1 MATGGSF
8 LKEMILDLKSLFG
21 LSSSTKVH
29 THQNDAKADS
39 SQPTGLQKKSRKAR
53 LLQQRDI
60 EERRFFEESTADLK
74 LRIEL
79 IKESQRAYRGQPG
92 IDYKQPAHHSNLE
105 KRQDYVTPS
114 PEELAEQVIKGM
126 IVGEEYKEQNI
137 QRTSRWTSKPSRI
150 LENLLTNDELR
161 ETMDKEKYYIPGRHH
176 NYYGESKI
184 FAVPGN
190 QQTIKAI
197 YNEKLGVV
205 PQFEQDR
212 LLPDPNLRLIAD
224 VNARKKKE
232 RLWAPIKR
240 IKASVL
246 NMARSPVRLLPEKT
260 LCSTN
265 NDASINDLNQ
275 SSCLDAASFVG
286 SIATVTDLDEQS
298 AAAYGRRQQ
307 EQHPRT
313 VRLPNISPVRLPVE
327 PQQTSND
334 FECDTAAADRS
345 LFSEFSIDTG
355 RVHIPVKMV
364 KIRTIRG
371 LDGKKVRGLKL
382 ESLSSVK
389 DRSVKR
395 KEIRYFNLR
404 LASALQ
410 RASKHAT
417 MET

>member
-1 MATGGSF
+1 MYQGGYCTTKIMATGGSL
-8 LKEMILDLKSLFG
+8 LKEMISDLRNLLG
-21 LSSSTKVH
+21 LSSASK
-29 THQNDAKADS
+29 
-39 SQPTGLQKKSRKAR
+39 LQTPGDIKKSRKAR
-53 LLQQRDI
+53 LLEERDI
-60 EERRFFEESTADLK
+60 EERRFFEESTAGLK

-92 IDYKQPAHHSNLE
+92 TDYKQPAHHSNLE
-105 KRQDYVTPS
+105 KRLDYVTPS
-114 PEELAEQVIKGM
+114 PEELAEQAVKGM

-137 QRTSRWTSKPSRI
+137 QRTSRWTSKPVRV

-161 ETMDKEKYYIPGRHH
+161 EMMDKEKYYIPGRHH

-212 LLPDPNLRLIAD
+212 LLPDPSLRLMAD
-224 VNARKKKE
+224 ANARKKRE

-246 NMARSPVRLLPEKT
+246 NMARSPVRLLPEKI
-260 LCSTN
+260 LCNTT
-265 NDASINDLNQ
+265 DASINDLNQ
-275 SSCLDAASFVG
+275 NSCLDAASFVG

-307 EQHPRT
+307 EHSRGL
-313 VRLPNISPVRLPVE
+313 RLSNISPVLLPVE
-327 PQQTSND
+327 PQQTSDD

-345 LFSEFSIDTG
+345 LFSEFSIETG

-371 LDGKKVRGLKL
+371 LDGRKVRGLKL
-382 ESLSSVK
+382 ESLSSLK
-389 DRSVKR
+389 DRSVER
-395 KEIRYFNLR
+395 KKTRYFNLR

-417 MET
+417 KETS